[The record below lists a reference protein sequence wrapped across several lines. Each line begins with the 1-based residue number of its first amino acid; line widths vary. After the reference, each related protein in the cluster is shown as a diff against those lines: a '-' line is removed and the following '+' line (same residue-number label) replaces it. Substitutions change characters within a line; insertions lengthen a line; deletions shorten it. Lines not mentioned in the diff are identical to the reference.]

1 MNSGCWYYSFKGTL
15 PPHIKSIAIP
25 SFEDNTAEF
34 ELSQI
39 VTEQIKLGFI
49 KEHILELV
57 EKDGAHS
64 ILFGTLESISD
75 KPIVYSESE
84 TGESVDEYRVT
95 INVKV
100 EWKDL
105 VEDKQVFQKSIS
117 GYSEYD
123 PTGASEATREKAIE
137 QAIDNITEDIINA
150 ILADW

>member
-64 ILFGTLESISD
+64 ILLGTLESISD